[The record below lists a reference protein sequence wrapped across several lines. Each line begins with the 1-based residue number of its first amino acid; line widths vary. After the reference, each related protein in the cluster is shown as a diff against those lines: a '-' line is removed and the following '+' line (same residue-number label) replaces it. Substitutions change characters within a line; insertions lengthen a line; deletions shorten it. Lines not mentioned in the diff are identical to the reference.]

1 MPDWKPEIQRLVA
14 ALHLPAAREALLI
27 EELSQHLEDHY
38 SELIAGG
45 TLAESARRI
54 ALDGLERHE
63 LLQAMREVGRPSTAE
78 PSLAPAASGSIF
90 SGLGSDVRYSLRGLR
105 KAPAFSAIAVLTI
118 SLGIAANTAIF
129 SVINSLFLHP
139 PGIAQSERLV
149 AVRVNY
155 AKLNL
160 KNIEVSLTD
169 YADIRDSRQVFSSA
183 AASQF
188 GNFNYR
194 NDAGSLERLLGVQVT
209 WQWFDTFGARP
220 LLGRA
225 FNASEDV
232 PGGEHEVILSY
243 STWDRLFGKDGNI
256 IGKSILLNEQSYRVV
271 GVMGPDFNWPSE
283 AQIWLPLGLAPAE
296 YGPGNRFNESY
307 NAFARLAPGVSR
319 NQAEAFVRVLNERVS
334 SGSSGFGSYAR
345 SSQWGMVVLPFS
357 EFVYGDLRTPMLVL
371 AGTVAFVLLICCA
384 NVAGLLLARAS
395 GRAKELA
402 IRSAIGARR
411 AHLIRQV
418 LVESSIIAAA
428 GTVVGIL
435 LAWIAVR
442 NASLIAP
449 EGSIGNL
456 AIPIDRSVLL
466 FSVGA
471 GLVSALL
478 FGLAPAWGTASAK
491 GFALLKE
498 GGRSAMT
505 GKGRQRARS
514 GLVVAEVG
522 LALVLL
528 VGAGLFLKSLLRIE
542 RLSPGFDPRGVMTAA
557 VSLDPKGYSSQAK
570 MQSVLIAVTQNLS
583 GQPGVEA
590 AGAGFPL
597 PFSGLGGASS
607 FDIEGRQLAKGDPG
621 PHSDIAGVTP
631 GFFRTLSIPLRAGRY
646 FVEEDRMG
654 TEPVCII
661 DDNLARQYWP
671 GQNPLGVRIRRGP
684 DWTRIVGIVG
694 HVNRSSLAGD
704 TGKGLAYYP
713 LYQISIPMV
722 HLVATTSGNPAMLAP
737 SLREA
742 VRAADPSQAAVY
754 DLKPLSERVDA
765 SLGPRRFAVTML
777 ITFASIALCMAAL
790 GLYGVI
796 SYSVAQRTQEIGVRM
811 ALGARLGQVLWMV
824 IAQSMR
830 LVLTGAVIGL
840 VAALALARLLA
851 SELVQISAFDPV
863 TFISMCAVLVVV
875 TLAATCLPASRAAR
889 VDPTVALRYE

>member
-1 MPDWKPEIQRLVA
+1 MRQVE
-14 ALHLPAAREALLI
+14 
-27 EELSQHLEDHY
+27 
-38 SELIAGG
+38 
-45 TLAESARRI
+45 AESN
-54 ALDGLERHE
+54 
-63 LLQAMREVGRPSTAE
+63 SE
-78 PSLAPAASGSIF
+78 PAFAPAPARSILV
-90 SGLGSDVRYSLRGLR
+90 GTGGDVKYSLRGLR

-118 SLGIAANTAIF
+118 ALGIAANTAIF

-139 PGIAQSERLV
+139 PGITQSDRLV

-169 YADIRDSRQVFSSA
+169 YADIRDSKQVFASA
-183 AASQF
+183 TASQF

-194 NDAGSLERLLGVQVT
+194 SGAGALERLLGVQVT
-209 WQWFDTFGARP
+209 WQWFDTFGVQP
-220 LLGRA
+220 LLGRV
-225 FNASEDV
+225 FNASDDV
-232 PGGEHEVILSY
+232 PGGEHEVVLSY
-243 STWDRLFGKDGNI
+243 TTWNRLFGRDQTIVN
-256 IGKSILLNEQSYRVV
+256 KSITLNEQSYRVV
-271 GVMGPDFNWPSE
+271 GVMGPDFNWPSD

-296 YGPGNRFNESY
+296 YGPDNRFNESY

-319 NQAEAFVRVLNERVS
+319 SQAEAYVRVLNQRVS
-334 SGSSGFGSYAR
+334 SGSDDFGRYAR
-345 SSQWGMVVLPFS
+345 SSQWGMVIMPFA
-357 EFVYGDLRTPMLVL
+357 ELVYGDLRTPMLVL

-411 AHLIRQV
+411 AHLVRQV
-418 LVESSIIAAA
+418 LVESSIIAGA
-428 GTVVGIL
+428 GTIVGIL

-456 AIPIDRSVLL
+456 AIPIDHTVLL
-466 FSVGA
+466 FSIGS
-471 GLVSALL
+471 GLASALL

-491 GFALLKE
+491 TFALLKE
-498 GGRSAMT
+498 GGRSSMA

-514 GLVVAEVG
+514 ALVVAEVG

-528 VGAGLFLKSLLRIE
+528 VGAGLFLRSLLRIE

-557 VSLDPKGYSSQAK
+557 VSLDPKAYSSQQK
-570 MQSVLIAVTQNLS
+570 MQSVFMTVTQNLA

-597 PFSGLGGASS
+597 PFSGMGGASS
-607 FDIEGRQLAKGDPG
+607 FSIEGRQLAKGDPG
-621 PHSDIAGVTP
+621 PHSDIADVTP
-631 GFFRTLSIPLRAGRY
+631 GFFRALTIPLRAGRY
-646 FVEEDRMG
+646 FTDEDRMG

-671 GQNPLGVRIRRGP
+671 GQNPIGARIRRGP
-684 DWTRIVGIVG
+684 DWTRVVGVVG
-694 HVNRSSLAGD
+694 HANRSSLAGD
-704 TGKGLAYYP
+704 TGKGLTYYP
-713 LYQISIPMV
+713 LFQISIPMV
-722 HLVATTSGNPAMLAP
+722 HLVARTSGAPAMLTQP
-737 SLREA
+737 IRET

-754 DLKPLSERVDA
+754 DLKPLSERIDA

-796 SYSVAQRTQEIGVRM
+796 SYSVTQRTQEIGVRM
-811 ALGARLGQVLWMV
+811 ALGARLEQVLWMV
-824 IAQSMR
+824 ISESMR
-830 LVLTGAVIGL
+830 LVVAGAAIGL
-840 VAALALARLLA
+840 IAALVLARLLA
-851 SELVQISAFDPV
+851 SELDQISAFDPL
-863 TFISMCAVLVVV
+863 TFVGMCAVLIVV
-875 TLAATCLPASRAAR
+875 TLAATCLPATRAAR